1 MRGHVVPHQHKKGHH
16 GTFPRIPVMHR
27 CHPGFNRQSHQPQSA
42 QPRDQQIDRYVIVS
56 NQFYTKNAISPQQ
69 QKQTESRRPLA
80 SQLPK
85 MRSNS
90 SCPTA
95 ALSWSERLRERHRS
109 ARCFTMAR
117 LQNANISHRTLC
129 TPMATTPPSAD
140 TAPRAPNTDCFL
152 GAGVILNR
160 ALTSNHHPP
169 PLHL

>member
-1 MRGHVVPHQHKKGHH
+1 MQRPDAGA
-16 GTFPRIPVMHR
+16 IPVSIGNLVNLTELNLSRNGLSGEFML
-27 CHPGFNRQSHQPQSA
+27 A
-42 QPRDQQIDRYVIVS
+42 
-56 NQFYTKNAISPQQ
+56 QFYTKNAISPQQ